1 MKMQRAGQLLD
12 LTDWSVKEIAG
23 AVGLSDPYYFSRLFK
38 KMMGCSPTAYRGIPK
53 G

>member
-1 MKMQRAGQLLD
+1 MQRAGQLLD
-12 LTDWSVKEIAG
+12 LTGLSVKEIAG

-38 KMMGCSPTAYRGIPK
+38 KIMGYSPTEYRGIPK